1 MALPLLVGAPGAME
15 LLVVLL
21 VSLLLFSPLVALAYV
36 TLFRP
41 DRVDESRLDDLETE
55 VSRLRA
61 RLDEREATSN
71 PRPDGADGATAP
83 DDETTAPDDEAGVAE
98 DGTGE

>member
-61 RLDEREATSN
+61 RLDDARHRWRDARERLEGLEAHRFLS
-71 PRPDGADGATAP
+71 A
-83 DDETTAPDDEAGVAE
+83 
-98 DGTGE
+98 